1 MKWGWVLGLIVGA
14 SIFGVLRAPCAWG
27 QSTRENP
34 QSQEIRAVVTQ
45 TIVDHTMP
53 GMIAAIADSNG
64 VIAIGAAGFR
74 KAGDAVELSEDDVIH
89 IGSCSKAMTSTMLAT
104 LVSDGTLRWESL
116 LVDVIPELKGQI
128 HRDYESATLW
138 QLVTHRARFPENA
151 PSWWAHADLEVKAR
165 RIALLKDSLQEVP
178 TVGKG
183 AYQYSNLGYVA
194 AGCMAEAATGE
205 TWESLIQA
213 RLFDPLGMT
222 TAGFGPPGTPET
234 VDQPWGHSKQDGSWA
249 PSQLDNP
256 EALGPAGRVHCS
268 LADWAKFAALQLGN
282 AETPI
287 LSREQL
293 KNLVENTGEYAAG
306 WVVVDREWAQ
316 GKALAHSGSNTM
328 WFSTVWVA
336 PKLDRIY
343 LVATNSSDASS
354 DAICNAVIGELF
366 KIDRQHAPVL

>member
-1 MKWGWVLGLIVGA
+1 MRLGFVTGMFVAETMLIGVYAACA
-14 SIFGVLRAPCAWG
+14 SAQPIGERPA
-27 QSTRENP
+27 SR
-34 QSQEIRAVVTQ
+34 EIRALVTQ
-45 TIVDHTMP
+45 TIVKHTMP

-64 VIAIGAAGFR
+64 PTAIGAAGFR
-74 KAGDAVELSEDDVIH
+74 KAGDAAELTVDDVVH
-89 IGSCSKAMTSTMLAT
+89 IGSCAKAMTSAMLAT
-104 LVSDGTLRWESL
+104 LVAEGTLRWESL

-128 HRDYESATLW
+128 HRDYETATLW
-138 QLVTHRARFPENA
+138 QLVTNRARFPENA
-151 PSWWAHADLEVKAR
+151 PSWWDHAELEVKAR
-165 RIALLKDSLQEVP
+165 RIALLKDSLHDAP
-178 TVGKG
+178 TVAKG
-183 AYQYSNLGYVA
+183 VYQYSNLGYVA

-213 RLFDPLGMT
+213 RLFEPLGMT

-234 VDQPWGHSKQDGSWA
+234 VDQPWGHLKRDGSWE

-293 KNLVENTGEYAAG
+293 NTLIENTGEYAAG

-343 LVATNSSDASS
+343 LVATNSSDAASA
-354 DAICNAVIGELF
+354 AICDGVIGELIR
-366 KIDRQHAPVL
+366 IDRELTQGF